1 MSDIEGSEVIFA
13 VRLRYGRIVIFYG
26 IILYSVRLL
35 LLIYE
40 GKEYLLSV
48 SIFRR
53 FGVFVVSV
61 FNFGL
66 SGLVW
71 SFG

>member
-40 GKEYLLSV
+40 GKKYLL

-53 FGVFVVSV
+53 FGVFMVSV